1 MKKLKLYLDTSII
14 SYLDQTDSPE
24 KMAETRLFWRKIKAG
39 EFEIILSRVT
49 LDELERCNE
58 SKRSVLEEYL
68 AEIQFLCVEKTDD
81 IEKIASDFIAHHILP
96 PKCIDDCYHIA
107 FAIVTGC
114 DMIVSWNFK
123 HIVNHKTQ
131 IGVKIISAL
140 EGYNELRVCSPE
152 FITGGINDDT

>member
-1 MKKLKLYLDTSII
+1 MKKLKLYLDTSVI
-14 SYLDQTDSPE
+14 SYLDQKDTPE
-24 KMAETRLFWRKIKAG
+24 KMAETRLFWDKIKAG
-39 EFEIILSRVT
+39 EFEVILSRVT

-58 SKRSVLEEYL
+58 SKRAVLEEYL
-68 AEIQFLCVEKTDD
+68 TEIQFVCAEKTDD
-81 IEKIASDFIAHHILP
+81 VERIAFDFIDHQILP
-96 PKCIDDCYHIA
+96 QKCIDDCYHIA

-131 IGVKIISAL
+131 TGVKIVSAL

-152 FITGGINDDT
+152 YLTGGIKNDI